1 MSISRSKRLKVPDLM
16 TSFVTI
22 IFSNRN
28 LLPGND
34 NLIPAASYYNN
45 LAVIGLTPVLP
56 HHRTVCERLVFSVR
70 YALWPKSF
78 LMWGGGFVCQAER
91 EAEETIEHR
100 ACLCNT
106 TQRKQMATIRWMEQ
120 TSGLRSRDD
129 YWRSWRYI
137 AAMFVVAVEYGKR
150 LVWLGIG
157 TGGGLLWT
165 R

>member
-78 LMWGGGFVCQAER
+78 LMWGGGLFVRQSVR
-91 EAEETIEHR
+91 LKKRLSIEH
-100 ACLCNT
+100 AYVIQHSAN
-106 TQRKQMATIRWMEQ
+106 RWQ
-120 TSGLRSRDD
+120 QSDGWNR
-129 YWRSWRYI
+129 
-137 AAMFVVAVEYGKR
+137 R
-150 LVWLGIG
+150 LVYAPEMIIG
-157 TGGGLLWT
+157 DHDDTLQPCLW
-165 R
+165 